1 MVYRKLVQKGVGRVG
16 YYFIGVFRG
25 QQQMCSNYQ
34 RIISNSVCLLF
45 PEHAMLVKIL
55 IWGEVPRKSIT
66 WLRLSS
72 TMYGLNFEW
81 RIFMKFLVLIS
92 KKRYTVTYKSWP
104 EKLQNFSKRR
114 GNYRLRSC
122 IPPSTT
128 WFNLS
133 FIYSRRRHGSDGKIG
148 MQPPFKFRC
157 CF

>member
-1 MVYRKLVQKGVGRVG
+1 MVYRKLVQKEVRRVG
-16 YYFIGVFRG
+16 YYFIEVFRG

-34 RIISNSVCLLF
+34 GIMSNSVCLLF

-72 TMYGLNFEW
+72 TMYGLHFEW
-81 RIFMKFLVLIS
+81 RIFIKFLVLIT
-92 KKRYTVTYKSWP
+92 KKRYRH
-104 EKLQNFSKRR
+104 LQTMTGKIANFSKRR

-133 FIYSRRRHGSDGKIG
+133 FIYSRRRHGSDG
-148 MQPPFKFRC
+148 MEPPFKFRC